1 MTDLTENT
9 SPSRLAGSM
18 KNLAANR
25 RFVHKLTRKAR
36 HPDFS
41 SLFSIGGLMAS
52 EMFVGID
59 VASRELVIS
68 SPQGLTTITNT
79 QAAIEA
85 WLMGLPAGS
94 HIGVE
99 ATSHYHE
106 LVADR
111 AVLAGMVVYVLNPRD
126 TRHYMLGL
134 GRRSKTD
141 RVDAGMIQ
149 RLILA
154 EHAQLRPYQPAAAV
168 HRQLAL
174 LQRRRGSVV
183 GHRQALHKALR
194 QIGILATVLDQ
205 TLAALDTLIAQIDQQ
220 LDTLLNS
227 QEGLAKEAR
236 RLETVPGIGRQTSTQ
251 LVTLF
256 KRVDLANSDAA
267 VAFVGLDPRACDS
280 GQKSGRRRLSKRG
293 SAELRRLLYNCAQ
306 AAARTV
312 AWKPYYAQLKS
323 GKFSTTQA
331 LVIIAR
337 KLLRIAF
344 SLWQQP
350 GILFNAQ
357 KVACLGLTG

>member
-1 MTDLTENT
+1 
-9 SPSRLAGSM
+9 
-18 KNLAANR
+18 
-25 RFVHKLTRKAR
+25 
-36 HPDFS
+36 
-41 SLFSIGGLMAS
+41 MAS
-52 EMFVGID
+52 EMFIGID

-68 SPQGLTTITNT
+68 SLQGLTTITNN
-79 QAAIEA
+79 QVAVEA

-106 LVADR
+106 LVADT
-111 AVLAGMVVYVLNPRD
+111 AVMAGMVVYVLNPRD

-141 RVDAGMIQ
+141 RVDAGMIR
-149 RLILA
+149 RLVMA
-154 EHAQLRPYQPAAAV
+154 EHPQLRPYQPAAAV

-174 LQRRRGSVV
+174 LQRRRGGVV
-183 GHRQALHKALR
+183 KHRQALHKALR
-194 QIGILATVLDQ
+194 QIGTLTTALDQ
-205 TLAALDTLIAQIDQQ
+205 TLAALDALLAQIDQQ
-220 LDTLLNS
+220 LDALLNS
-227 QEGLAKEAR
+227 QGTLAKEAH
-236 RLETVPGIGRQTSTQ
+236 RLETIPGIGRQTSTQ

-293 SAELRRLLYNCAQ
+293 PAELRRLLYNCAQ
-306 AAARTV
+306 AAARTLT
-312 AWKPYYAQLKS
+312 WKSYYTQLKS

-331 LVIIAR
+331 LVIVAR

-350 GILFNAQ
+350 GVQFNAQ
-357 KVACLGLTG
+357 KVACLGSIS